1 MLQFSQ
7 LGMPLSRAF
16 QKLAEGGLLTAL
28 APKPP
33 PQPMPPHFR
42 LDLHCAYHQGP
53 GHDTNHCSALRH
65 AIQDLIDQGLVNLG
79 QPSVTTNPLPAHT
92 THSMSP
98 LLVVFIT
105 CILLSH
111 RVQSVL
117 LNNGSALN
125 VYPLATVV
133 TLDFAPSDFG
143 SSTQT
148 LRAYNSTQ
156 REVMGTLTID
166 LLIGL
171 TTFSI
176 LFQVL
181 RIPSFFDLLLGRPWI
196 HQARAIPSSLHQK
209 VKFIHDG

>member
-1 MLQFSQ
+1 ML
-7 LGMPLSRAF
+7 MIYHRRV
-16 QKLAEGGLLTAL
+16 LAILVISIFTVV
-28 APKPP
+28 
-33 PQPMPPHFR
+33 
-42 LDLHCAYHQGP
+42 
-53 GHDTNHCSALRH
+53 CS
-65 AIQDLIDQGLVNLG
+65 G
-79 QPSVTTNPLPAHT
+79 
-92 THSMSP
+92 
-98 LLVVFIT
+98 
-105 CILLSH
+105 H